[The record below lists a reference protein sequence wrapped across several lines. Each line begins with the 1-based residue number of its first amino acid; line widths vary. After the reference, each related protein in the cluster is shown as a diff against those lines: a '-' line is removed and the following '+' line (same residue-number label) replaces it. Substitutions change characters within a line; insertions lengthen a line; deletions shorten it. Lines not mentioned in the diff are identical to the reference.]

1 MNHPII
7 TKVAR
12 RLMPTVIICC
22 FFASFDRISFS
33 LAKFQLQDA
42 LTLSDPADGWG
53 SSFFVVAGALL
64 VGASVVLFLQPM
76 ELRSAE
82 GAA

>member
-12 RLMPTVIICC
+12 RLMPTVILCC

-42 LTLSDPADGWG
+42 LTLSDPADGLG
-53 SSFFVVAGALL
+53 ASLVLISGALL
-64 VGASVVLFLQPM
+64 LGAGVVLFLQPTK
-76 ELRSAE
+76 LRAAE

>member
-12 RLMPTVIICC
+12 RLMPTVILCC

-33 LAKFQLQDA
+33 LAKFQLQAA
-42 LTLSDPADGWG
+42 LTLSDPADWWG
-53 SSFFVVAGALL
+53 SSLFVVAGALL
-64 VGASVVLFLQPM
+64 VGASVVFFPLPPA
-76 ELRSAE
+76 RCAKD

>member
-12 RLMPTVIICC
+12 RLMPTVILCC

-42 LTLSDPADGWG
+42 LTLSDGWG
-53 SSFFVVAGALL
+53 SSLFVVAGALL
-64 VGASVVLFLQPM
+64 VGASAVLFLQPM

>member
-1 MNHPII
+1 
-7 TKVAR
+7 
-12 RLMPTVIICC
+12 MPTVILCC

-42 LTLSDPADGWG
+42 LTLSDGWG
-53 SSFFVVAGALL
+53 SSLFVVAGALL
-64 VGASVVLFLQPM
+64 VGASAVLFLQPM

>member
-12 RLMPTVIICC
+12 RLMPTVILCC
-22 FFASFDRISFS
+22 FFAYFDRISFS

-42 LTLSDPADGWG
+42 LTLSDPADGLAA
-53 SSFFVVAGALL
+53 SLFVIFGALL